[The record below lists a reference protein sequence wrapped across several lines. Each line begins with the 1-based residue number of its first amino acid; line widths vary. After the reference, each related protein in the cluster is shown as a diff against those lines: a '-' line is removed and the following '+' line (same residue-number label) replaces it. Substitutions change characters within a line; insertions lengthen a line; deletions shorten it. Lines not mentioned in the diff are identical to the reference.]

1 MAGKLQI
8 AITGTQDQWLTGAP
22 EISYF
27 TSIFKRHSQFST
39 EAVELP
45 LSGDIQLGS
54 LLKCRVPSNVGD
66 LVRSTILKIEID
78 TLSGTSNLY
87 NTSIGTHVIQYADL
101 KIGGQT
107 IERITGDFIY
117 MYNQLNN
124 NTDETGTT
132 LYYLTSHNR
141 LSNPTTELYV
151 HLPFYFF
158 RNPSLAIPVCAITK
172 QLVEIDIK
180 FRDVDDD
187 ISFNYTSSNSINV
200 RKRTTNGG
208 IKNASIIT
216 DFYFVSEDERNFL
229 LTRPIEYLITQLQ
242 VSKLVYK
249 PNESKKSALLK
260 FKNPV
265 KEMFFVAKEEYSEN
279 PYQVEWYQVGSN
291 LNGIE
296 ENESFGSSVAMS
308 ADGKRIA
315 VGAMNHSSD
324 DGEVRVY
331 DNVEGQWTQVGPS
344 IPGATNERF
353 GQSISISSDGMR
365 VAVGAAYGTETIK
378 VYEYSNASWN
388 KIFEASGVSGD
399 QFGKTISISS
409 DGKRVASGALSDTT
423 NTGYARVY
431 DIDSQTLLV
440 QLAGASTNEYF
451 GSSVSL
457 NSDGTRLA
465 VGADQY
471 QNGNGYVKIYTES
484 EGSWSSLGQI
494 SGESNG
500 DRFGHAVSISSNG
513 NRVAV
518 GAYVHA
524 SNRGHVRIYEYS
536 GGTWNKIGI
545 DLDGEGSG
553 DEFGFSVSLSSNG
566 KRVMAGGPLYE
577 SDDRGV
583 VKVYEETDGTWNQ
596 VFSNIGGGAGDK
608 MGRVVSM
615 SSDGNVIV
623 AGSSLA
629 TSQDGKV
636 VVYTCV
642 VFENRLM
649 DTTTN
654 DQALTP
660 LSTTIPGTNTFQITK
675 LGQDIDGEA
684 ADDRFGTAVSMSSD
698 GTRVAIGAQKNDPTT
713 GSSDAGHVRVYEWNS
728 PLTDQWNQVGGDIDG
743 EAADDRFGKSVSM
756 SSDGTRVAIGA
767 WKNDSTTGSDAGHV
781 RVYED
786 VSGTWT
792 QMGLDIDGE
801 AADDNSGHSVS
812 ISSDGTRV
820 AIGAPSYFIQGTGH
834 VRVYDYNPGTSP
846 NTISITS
853 DYTNSLTN
861 IQNTYNGGNFGSV
874 LERNSDI
881 RLTNGFSNN
890 NGIWFPVTF
899 GSVWNVSFDWWCNGT
914 SADDMRFNFYAPNQ
928 PTSGYA
934 SQHGGYYVFHEF
946 FQQDQHTVRSPTDTD
961 LSVLNA
967 PTGSFPYALY
977 PNNEW
982 QTVTIS
988 YDNGVMTMTV
998 SGGTWTDGIP
1008 GGNYAEQNINRTY
1021 TFTGTDLS
1029 NHQALWGTNTYVCI
1043 SGRTGG
1049 SAGLQYIKNINISWT
1064 QTPASWTQVGNDI
1077 DGDAA
1082 ADQFGYSVSMSSD
1095 GTRVAISAPGNN
1107 PTTGIDA
1114 GHVRVYEWNSPLT
1127 GQWNQMGQDID
1138 GEAAGDNSGS
1148 AELSISSD
1156 GTRVAIGAWGND
1168 GTSGSTSDNRGHVR
1182 VYEWNSPLT
1191 GQWNQMGQDI
1201 DGEAAGD
1208 LSGMSVS
1215 ISTDG
1220 TRVAIGASGND
1231 PTTGI
1236 DAGHVRVYDWNSG
1249 TSLWAQVGSDIDGE
1263 AAGDRSGRTVS
1274 MSSDGARVA
1283 IGAPTNDGTG
1293 GNAVYAG
1300 HVRVYSLPG
1309 TSNTD
1314 QTINTI
1320 LSGKRSDYRSI
1331 KNIKFD
1337 CNGETI
1343 FDQSGQ
1349 YLAYEQSLRHHT
1361 GCPSPVY
1368 EFYMYSFSLQPEMY
1382 YPTGQLNMS
1391 RIIHKKI
1398 DVELEDVSSLSKT
1411 NLSIYAQNY
1420 NVLHVESGLAGLK
1433 F

>member
-265 KEMFFVAKEEYSEN
+265 KEMFFMAKEEYSEN

-308 ADGKRIA
+308 SDGKRIA

-331 DNVEGQWTQVGPS
+331 DNVGGQWTQVGPS
-344 IPGATNERF
+344 IPGAANERF

-365 VAVGAAYGTETIK
+365 VAVGAAFGTETIK
-378 VYEYSNASWN
+378 VYEYSNATWN

-399 QFGKTISISS
+399 QFGKVISISS
-409 DGKRVASGALSDTT
+409 DGKRVASGAISDTT

-431 DIDSQTLLV
+431 DINSETLLI

-566 KRVMAGGPLYE
+566 KRVMAGGPKYE

-583 VKVYEETDGTWNQ
+583 VKVYEETGGTWNQ
-596 VFSNIGGGAGDK
+596 VFSNIVEGAGDK

-649 DTTTN
+649 DTTSN

-660 LSTTIPGTNTFQITK
+660 LSTIIPGTNTFQITK
-675 LGQDIDGEA
+675 RGQNILGEA
-684 ADDRFGTAVSMSSD
+684 DGDGFGRSVSISSDGTRMAIGAEFNTNNTNSYSGHVRVFYDDDGTWTQVGDDIEGEAGYDKSGRSVSISSD
-698 GTRVAIGAQKNDPTT
+698 GTRVAIGAYGND
-713 GSSDAGHVRVYEWNS
+713 GAGFGGGHVRVYEEVSGTW
-728 PLTDQWNQVGGDIDG
+728 TKVGDDIDG
-743 EAADDRFGKSVSM
+743 EAAG
-756 SSDGTRVAIGA
+756 DG
-767 WKNDSTTGSDAGHV
+767 
-781 RVYED
+781 
-786 VSGTWT
+786 SG
-792 QMGLDIDGE
+792 M
-801 AADDNSGHSVS
+801 SVS

-820 AIGAPSYFIQGTGH
+820 AIGAPHNDAEPYAGHPSGVSSAGH
-834 VRVYDYNPGTSP
+834 VRVY
-846 NTISITS
+846 
-853 DYTNSLTN
+853 
-861 IQNTYNGGNFGSV
+861 
-874 LERNSDI
+874 EE
-881 RLTNGFSNN
+881 
-890 NGIWFPVTF
+890 
-899 GSVWNVSFDWWCNGT
+899 
-914 SADDMRFNFYAPNQ
+914 A
-928 PTSGYA
+928 SG
-934 SQHGGYYVFHEF
+934 V
-946 FQQDQHTVRSPTDTD
+946 
-961 LSVLNA
+961 
-967 PTGSFPYALY
+967 
-977 PNNEW
+977 
-982 QTVTIS
+982 
-988 YDNGVMTMTV
+988 
-998 SGGTWTDGIP
+998 
-1008 GGNYAEQNINRTY
+1008 
-1021 TFTGTDLS
+1021 
-1029 NHQALWGTNTYVCI
+1029 
-1043 SGRTGG
+1043 
-1049 SAGLQYIKNINISWT
+1049 
-1064 QTPASWTQVGNDI
+1064 WTQVGTDI
-1077 DGDAA
+1077 DGVA
-1082 ADQFGYSVSMSSD
+1082 ADDRTGSSVSLSSDGTRMAIGSPRTTNANLRSQVRMYEWSNGDWAQMGQGIDCEAPGDLSGHSVSMSSD
-1095 GTRVAISAPGNN
+1095 GTRVAIGAINN
-1107 PTTGIDA
+1107 DGTDTGA
-1114 GHVRVYEWNSPLT
+1114 STSYTLGKGQVRIFEYDNGTWTQVGS
-1127 GQWNQMGQDID
+1127 DID
-1138 GEAAGDNSGS
+1138 GDAVGDQLGFSVS
-1148 AELSISSD
+1148 LSSD
-1156 GTRVAIGAWGND
+1156 GTRVAVGAPGQVLPYA
-1168 GTSGSTSDNRGHVR
+1168 GTGGGDTGYVRIYYESSGS
-1182 VYEWNSPLT
+1182 WIQL
-1191 GQWNQMGQDI
+1191 
-1201 DGEAAGD
+1201 
-1208 LSGMSVS
+1208 
-1215 ISTDG
+1215 
-1220 TRVAIGASGND
+1220 
-1231 PTTGI
+1231 
-1236 DAGHVRVYDWNSG
+1236 
-1249 TSLWAQVGSDIDGE
+1249 GSDINGE
-1263 AAGDRSGRTVS
+1263 ASGDYSGYSLS
-1274 MSSDGARVA
+1274 MSSDGTRVV
-1283 IGAPTNDGTG
+1283 IGAPGKFSATPQVPG
-1293 GNAVYAG
+1293 Y
-1300 HVRVYSLPG
+1300 VRVYSLPG
-1309 TSNTD
+1309 SSNPD

-1320 LSGKRSDYRSI
+1320 LAGKRSDYRLI

-1398 DVELEDVSSLSKT
+1398 DVELEDVSSVSKT

>member
-566 KRVMAGGPLYE
+566 KRVMAGGPKYE

-684 ADDRFGTAVSMSSD
+684 A
-698 GTRVAIGAQKNDPTT
+698 
-713 GSSDAGHVRVYEWNS
+713 Y
-728 PLTDQWNQVGGDIDG
+728 DQSGY
-743 EAADDRFGKSVSM
+743 SVSM
-756 SSDGTRVAIGA
+756 SSDGTRMAIGA
-767 WKNDSTTGSDAGHV
+767 IMPPQGGGITGGTGKV
-781 RVYED
+781 RVYEWD
-786 VSGTWT
+786 NVSWSQLGA
-792 QMGLDIDGE
+792 DIDGE
-801 AADDNSGHSVS
+801 SAEDYFGTSVS

-820 AIGAPSYFIQGTGH
+820 AIGAPFNNPTNTAAGDRVGH
-834 VRVYDYNPGTSP
+834 VRVYEWD
-846 NTISITS
+846 
-853 DYTNSLTN
+853 
-861 IQNTYNGGNFGSV
+861 
-874 LERNSDI
+874 
-881 RLTNGFSNN
+881 
-890 NGIWFPVTF
+890 
-899 GSVWNVSFDWWCNGT
+899 NVSW
-914 SADDMRFNFYAPNQ
+914 S
-928 PTSGYA
+928 
-934 SQHGGYYVFHEF
+934 
-946 FQQDQHTVRSPTDTD
+946 
-961 LSVLNA
+961 
-967 PTGSFPYALY
+967 
-977 PNNEW
+977 
-982 QTVTIS
+982 
-988 YDNGVMTMTV
+988 
-998 SGGTWTDGIP
+998 
-1008 GGNYAEQNINRTY
+1008 
-1021 TFTGTDLS
+1021 
-1029 NHQALWGTNTYVCI
+1029 
-1043 SGRTGG
+1043 
-1049 SAGLQYIKNINISWT
+1049 
-1064 QTPASWTQVGNDI
+1064 QVGGDI
-1077 DGDAA
+1077 DGEAVG
-1082 ADQFGYSVSMSSD
+1082 DQSGYSVSMSSD
-1095 GTRVAISAPGNN
+1095 GTRVAIGALFNDGTASN
-1107 PTTGIDA
+1107 A
-1114 GHVRVYEWNSPLT
+1114 GHVRVYEYDATYGWNKI
-1127 GQWNQMGQDID
+1127 GNDID
-1138 GEAAGDNSGS
+1138 GEGYGDRSGRS
-1148 AELSISSD
+1148 VSLSSD
-1156 GTRVAIGAWGND
+1156 GTRVAIGAYINNPTNNGAGVD
-1168 GTSGSTSDNRGHVR
+1168 IGHVR
-1182 VYEWNSPLT
+1182 VYSESSGAWSQLGGDIDGEARDDLSGWSVSISGDGTRVAIGAPYNDPST
-1191 GQWNQMGQDI
+1191 GNNAGHVRVYDWDNVSWSQVGQDI
-1201 DGEAAGD
+1201 DGEAAAD
-1208 LSGMSVS
+1208 NSGWSVS
-1215 ISTDG
+1215 LSSDG
-1220 TRVAIGASGND
+1220 THLAIGSPYND
-1231 PTTGI
+1231 PSTGD
-1236 DAGHVRVYDWNSG
+1236 DAGHVRVYVYNSV
-1249 TSLWAQVGSDIDGE
+1249 TPAWEQVGSDIDGE
-1263 AAGDRSGRTVS
+1263 ALDDLSGYSLS
-1274 MSSDGARVA
+1274 MSSDGTRVA
-1283 IGAPTNDGTG
+1283 IGTPFNDGNGISTG
-1293 GNAVYAG
+1293 R
-1300 HVRVYSLPG
+1300 VRVYSL
-1309 TSNTD
+1309 TEASNTD
-1314 QTINTI
+1314 QTINII

>member
-39 EAVELP
+39 EAVQLP

-66 LVRSTILKIEID
+66 LVRSTILKIEME
-78 TLSGTSNLY
+78 TLSGSSNLY

-200 RKRTTNGG
+200 RKRTTNGS

-265 KEMFFVAKEEYSEN
+265 KEMFFIAKEEYSEN
-279 PYQVEWYQVGSN
+279 PYQVEWYQVGTDI
-291 LNGIE
+291 NGSGG
-296 ENESFGSSVAMS
+296 ESFGSSVAMS
-308 ADGKRIA
+308 SDGKRIA

-344 IPGATNERF
+344 IPGAANERF

-365 VAVGAAYGTETIK
+365 VAVGAAFGTETIK
-378 VYEYSNASWN
+378 VYEYSNATWN

-399 QFGKTISISS
+399 QFGKVISISS
-409 DGKRVASGALSDTT
+409 DGKRVASGAISDTT
-423 NTGYARVY
+423 NTGYVRVY
-431 DIDSQTLLV
+431 DINSETLLI
-440 QLAGASTNEYF
+440 QLAGTSTNEYF

-471 QNGNGYVKIYTES
+471 QNGNGYVKIYRES

-494 SGESNG
+494 SGDSNG
-500 DRFGHAVSISSNG
+500 DRFGYAVSISSNG
-513 NRVAV
+513 NRVAI
-518 GAYVHA
+518 GAYLHS

-577 SDDRGV
+577 SDNRGV
-583 VKVYEETDGTWNQ
+583 VKVYEETGGTWNQ

-649 DTTTN
+649 DTTSN

-660 LSTTIPGTNTFQITK
+660 LSTIIPGTNTFQITK
-675 LGQDIDGEA
+675 RGQNILGEA
-684 ADDRFGTAVSMSSD
+684 AGDGSGRSVSISSD
-698 GTRVAIGAQKNDPTT
+698 GTRVAIGAEYNTNT
-713 GSSDAGHVRVYEWNS
+713 NSYSGHVRVFYDNNGTWE
-728 PLTDQWNQVGGDIDG
+728 QVGGDIDG
-743 EAADDRFGKSVSM
+743 EAAYDYSGRSVSLSSDGTRVAIGAFGNDGNGSDAGHVRVYSESGGLWTKVGGDIDGEAAYDYSGRSVSISSDGTRVAIGARYNDAEPYAGHPSGVSAAGHVRVYEEASGVLTQVGTDIDGVAADDRTGHAVSLSSDGTRMAIGSPRTTNSNLRSQVRMYEWSNGDWAQMGQGIDCEAPGDLSGYSVSM

-767 WKNDSTTGSDAGHV
+767 
-781 RVYED
+781 
-786 VSGTWT
+786 
-792 QMGLDIDGE
+792 
-801 AADDNSGHSVS
+801 
-812 ISSDGTRV
+812 
-820 AIGAPSYFIQGTGH
+820 
-834 VRVYDYNPGTSP
+834 
-846 NTISITS
+846 
-853 DYTNSLTN
+853 
-861 IQNTYNGGNFGSV
+861 
-874 LERNSDI
+874 
-881 RLTNGFSNN
+881 
-890 NGIWFPVTF
+890 
-899 GSVWNVSFDWWCNGT
+899 
-914 SADDMRFNFYAPNQ
+914 
-928 PTSGYA
+928 
-934 SQHGGYYVFHEF
+934 
-946 FQQDQHTVRSPTDTD
+946 
-961 LSVLNA
+961 
-967 PTGSFPYALY
+967 
-977 PNNEW
+977 
-982 QTVTIS
+982 
-988 YDNGVMTMTV
+988 
-998 SGGTWTDGIP
+998 
-1008 GGNYAEQNINRTY
+1008 IN
-1021 TFTGTDLS
+1021 
-1029 NHQALWGTNTYVCI
+1029 
-1043 SGRTGG
+1043 
-1049 SAGLQYIKNINISWT
+1049 
-1064 QTPASWTQVGNDI
+1064 
-1077 DGDAA
+1077 
-1082 ADQFGYSVSMSSD
+1082 
-1095 GTRVAISAPGNN
+1095 
-1107 PTTGIDA
+1107 
-1114 GHVRVYEWNSPLT
+1114 
-1127 GQWNQMGQDID
+1127 
-1138 GEAAGDNSGS
+1138 
-1148 AELSISSD
+1148 
-1156 GTRVAIGAWGND
+1156 ND
-1168 GTSGSTSDNRGHVR
+1168 GTDTGASTSYTLGKGQVR
-1182 VYEWNSPLT
+1182 IFE
-1191 GQWNQMGQDI
+1191 
-1201 DGEAAGD
+1201 
-1208 LSGMSVS
+1208 
-1215 ISTDG
+1215 
-1220 TRVAIGASGND
+1220 
-1231 PTTGI
+1231 
-1236 DAGHVRVYDWNSG
+1236 YDSG
-1249 TSLWAQVGSDIDGE
+1249 TWAQVGSDIDGDAVGDQLGFSVSLSSDGTRVAVGAPGQFLLYVGTGGGDTGYVRIYYESSGSWIQLGSDINGE
-1263 AAGDRSGRTVS
+1263 ASGDYSGHSLS
-1274 MSSDGARVA
+1274 MSSDGTRVV
-1283 IGAPTNDGTG
+1283 IGAPGKIGATPQVPG
-1293 GNAVYAG
+1293 Y
-1300 HVRVYSLPG
+1300 VRVYSLPG
-1309 TSNTD
+1309 SSNPY

-1320 LSGKRSDYRSI
+1320 LAGKRSDYRLI

-1398 DVELEDVSSLSKT
+1398 DVELEDVSSVSKT

-1420 NVLHVESGLAGLK
+1420 NVLHIESGLAGLK

>member
-242 VSKLVYK
+242 VSKLLYK

-566 KRVMAGGPLYE
+566 KRVMAGGPKYE

-684 ADDRFGTAVSMSSD
+684 A
-698 GTRVAIGAQKNDPTT
+698 
-713 GSSDAGHVRVYEWNS
+713 Y
-728 PLTDQWNQVGGDIDG
+728 DQSGY
-743 EAADDRFGKSVSM
+743 SVSM
-756 SSDGTRVAIGA
+756 SSDGTRMAIGA
-767 WKNDSTTGSDAGHV
+767 IMPPQGGGITGGTGKV
-781 RVYED
+781 RVYEWD
-786 VSGTWT
+786 NVSWSQLGA
-792 QMGLDIDGE
+792 DIDGE
-801 AADDNSGHSVS
+801 SAEDYFGTSVS

-820 AIGAPSYFIQGTGH
+820 AIGAPFNNPTNTAAGDRVGH
-834 VRVYDYNPGTSP
+834 VRVYEWD
-846 NTISITS
+846 
-853 DYTNSLTN
+853 
-861 IQNTYNGGNFGSV
+861 
-874 LERNSDI
+874 
-881 RLTNGFSNN
+881 
-890 NGIWFPVTF
+890 
-899 GSVWNVSFDWWCNGT
+899 NVSW
-914 SADDMRFNFYAPNQ
+914 S
-928 PTSGYA
+928 
-934 SQHGGYYVFHEF
+934 
-946 FQQDQHTVRSPTDTD
+946 
-961 LSVLNA
+961 
-967 PTGSFPYALY
+967 
-977 PNNEW
+977 
-982 QTVTIS
+982 
-988 YDNGVMTMTV
+988 
-998 SGGTWTDGIP
+998 
-1008 GGNYAEQNINRTY
+1008 
-1021 TFTGTDLS
+1021 
-1029 NHQALWGTNTYVCI
+1029 
-1043 SGRTGG
+1043 
-1049 SAGLQYIKNINISWT
+1049 
-1064 QTPASWTQVGNDI
+1064 QVGGDI
-1077 DGDAA
+1077 DGEAVG
-1082 ADQFGYSVSMSSD
+1082 DQSGYSVSMSSD
-1095 GTRVAISAPGNN
+1095 GTRVAIGALFNDGTASN
-1107 PTTGIDA
+1107 A
-1114 GHVRVYEWNSPLT
+1114 GHVRVYEYDATYGWNKI
-1127 GQWNQMGQDID
+1127 GNDID
-1138 GEAAGDNSGS
+1138 GEGYGDRSGRS
-1148 AELSISSD
+1148 VSLSSD
-1156 GTRVAIGAWGND
+1156 GTRVAIGAYINNPTNNGAGVD
-1168 GTSGSTSDNRGHVR
+1168 IGHVR
-1182 VYEWNSPLT
+1182 VYSESSGAWSQL
-1191 GQWNQMGQDI
+1191 GGDI
-1201 DGEAAGD
+1201 DGEARDD
-1208 LSGMSVS
+1208 LSGWSVS
-1215 ISTDG
+1215 ISGDG
-1220 TRVAIGASGND
+1220 TRVAIGAPYND
-1231 PTTGI
+1231 PSTGNN
-1236 DAGHVRVYDWNSG
+1236 AGHVRVYDWNNVSWSQVGQDIDGEAAADNSG
-1249 TSLWAQVGSDIDGE
+1249 WSVSLSSDGTHLAIGSPYNDPSTGDDAGHVRVYVYNSVTPAWEQVGSDIDGE
-1263 AAGDRSGRTVS
+1263 ALDDLSGYSLS
-1274 MSSDGARVA
+1274 MSSDGTRVA
-1283 IGAPTNDGTG
+1283 IGTPFNDGNGISTG
-1293 GNAVYAG
+1293 R
-1300 HVRVYSLPG
+1300 VRVYSL
-1309 TSNTD
+1309 TEASNTD
-1314 QTINTI
+1314 QTINII

>member
-566 KRVMAGGPLYE
+566 KRVMAGGPKYE

-684 ADDRFGTAVSMSSD
+684 A
-698 GTRVAIGAQKNDPTT
+698 
-713 GSSDAGHVRVYEWNS
+713 Y
-728 PLTDQWNQVGGDIDG
+728 DQSGY
-743 EAADDRFGKSVSM
+743 SVSM
-756 SSDGTRVAIGA
+756 SSDGTRMAIGA
-767 WKNDSTTGSDAGHV
+767 IMPPQGGGITGGTGKV
-781 RVYED
+781 RVYEWD
-786 VSGTWT
+786 NVSWSQLGA
-792 QMGLDIDGE
+792 DIDGE
-801 AADDNSGHSVS
+801 SAEDYFGTSVS

-820 AIGAPSYFIQGTGH
+820 AIGAPFNNPTNTAAGDRVGHVRVYEWDNVSWSQVGGDIDGEPVGDQSGDSVSMSSGGTRVAIGALFNDGTASNAGHVRVYEYDATYGWNKIGNDIDGEGYGDRSGRSVSLSSDGTRVAIGAYINNPTNNGAGVDIGHVRVYSESSGAWSQLGGDIDGEARDDLSGWSVSISGDGTRVAIGAPYNDPSTGNNAGH
-834 VRVYDYNPGTSP
+834 VRVYDWN
-846 NTISITS
+846 
-853 DYTNSLTN
+853 
-861 IQNTYNGGNFGSV
+861 
-874 LERNSDI
+874 
-881 RLTNGFSNN
+881 
-890 NGIWFPVTF
+890 
-899 GSVWNVSFDWWCNGT
+899 NVSW
-914 SADDMRFNFYAPNQ
+914 S
-928 PTSGYA
+928 
-934 SQHGGYYVFHEF
+934 
-946 FQQDQHTVRSPTDTD
+946 
-961 LSVLNA
+961 
-967 PTGSFPYALY
+967 
-977 PNNEW
+977 
-982 QTVTIS
+982 
-988 YDNGVMTMTV
+988 
-998 SGGTWTDGIP
+998 
-1008 GGNYAEQNINRTY
+1008 
-1021 TFTGTDLS
+1021 
-1029 NHQALWGTNTYVCI
+1029 
-1043 SGRTGG
+1043 
-1049 SAGLQYIKNINISWT
+1049 
-1064 QTPASWTQVGNDI
+1064 QVGQDI
-1077 DGDAA
+1077 DGEAA
-1082 ADQFGYSVSMSSD
+1082 ADNSGWSVSLSSDGTHLAIGSPYNDPSTGDDAGHVRVYVYNSVTPAWEQVGSDIDGEALDDLSGYSLSMSSD
-1095 GTRVAISAPGNN
+1095 GTRVAI
-1107 PTTGIDA
+1107 
-1114 GHVRVYEWNSPLT
+1114 
-1127 GQWNQMGQDID
+1127 
-1138 GEAAGDNSGS
+1138 
-1148 AELSISSD
+1148 
-1156 GTRVAIGAWGND
+1156 GTPFND
-1168 GTSGSTSDNRGHVR
+1168 GNG
-1182 VYEWNSPLT
+1182 
-1191 GQWNQMGQDI
+1191 
-1201 DGEAAGD
+1201 
-1208 LSGMSVS
+1208 
-1215 ISTDG
+1215 IST
-1220 TRVAIGASGND
+1220 
-1231 PTTGI
+1231 
-1236 DAGHVRVYDWNSG
+1236 
-1249 TSLWAQVGSDIDGE
+1249 
-1263 AAGDRSGRTVS
+1263 GR
-1274 MSSDGARVA
+1274 
-1283 IGAPTNDGTG
+1283 
-1293 GNAVYAG
+1293 
-1300 HVRVYSLPG
+1300 VRVYSL
-1309 TSNTD
+1309 TEASNTD
-1314 QTINTI
+1314 QTINII

>member
-39 EAVELP
+39 EAVQLP

-78 TLSGTSNLY
+78 TLSGSTTDTSNLY

-242 VSKLVYK
+242 VSKLEYK

-265 KEMFFVAKEEYSEN
+265 KEMFFMAKEEYSEN
-279 PYQVEWYQVGSN
+279 PYQVEWYQVGTD
-291 LNGIE
+291 LNGSGG
-296 ENESFGSSVAMS
+296 ESFGSSVAMS
-308 ADGKRIA
+308 SDGKRIA

-331 DNVEGQWTQVGPS
+331 DNVGGQWTQIGPS

-365 VAVGAAYGTETIK
+365 VAVGAAFGTVTIK
-378 VYEYSNASWN
+378 VYEYSNATWN

-399 QFGKTISISS
+399 QFGKVISISS
-409 DGKRVASGALSDTT
+409 DGKRVASGALSDTS

-440 QLAGASTNEYF
+440 QLTGASTNEYF

-457 NSDGTRLA
+457 NSDGTRLV

-484 EGSWSSLGQI
+484 GGSWSLLGSQI
-494 SGESNG
+494 SGESNN
-500 DRFGHAVSISSNG
+500 DRFGYAVSISSNG
-513 NRVAV
+513 NRVAI

-583 VKVYEETDGTWNQ
+583 VKVYEETGGTWNQ
-596 VFSNIGGGAGDK
+596 VFSNIVEGAGDK

-649 DTTTN
+649 NTTTN

-660 LSTTIPGTNTFQITK
+660 LSITIPGIGDTFQITK
-675 LGQDIDGEA
+675 RGQNILGEAAGDGFGRSVSISSDGTRMAIGAELNTNNTNSYSGHVRVFYDDDGTWTQVGDDIDGEA
-684 ADDRFGTAVSMSSD
+684 AYDYSGRRGSVSISSD
-698 GTRVAIGAQKNDPTT
+698 GTRLAIGAYGND
-713 GSSDAGHVRVYEWNS
+713 GAANS
-728 PLTDQWNQVGGDIDG
+728 
-743 EAADDRFGKSVSM
+743 
-756 SSDGTRVAIGA
+756 
-767 WKNDSTTGSDAGHV
+767 AGHV

-786 VSGTWT
+786 ISGTWT
-792 QMGLDIDGE
+792 QMGPDIDGE
-801 AADDNSGHSVS
+801 AAGDMSGQSVS

-820 AIGAPSYFIQGTGH
+820 AIGAPYNDAEPYAGHPSGVSAAGH
-834 VRVYDYNPGTSP
+834 VRVYDWNG
-846 NTISITS
+846 
-853 DYTNSLTN
+853 SL
-861 IQNTYNGGNFGSV
+861 
-874 LERNSDI
+874 
-881 RLTNGFSNN
+881 
-890 NGIWFPVTF
+890 
-899 GSVWNVSFDWWCNGT
+899 
-914 SADDMRFNFYAPNQ
+914 
-928 PTSGYA
+928 
-934 SQHGGYYVFHEF
+934 
-946 FQQDQHTVRSPTDTD
+946 
-961 LSVLNA
+961 
-967 PTGSFPYALY
+967 
-977 PNNEW
+977 
-982 QTVTIS
+982 
-988 YDNGVMTMTV
+988 
-998 SGGTWTDGIP
+998 
-1008 GGNYAEQNINRTY
+1008 
-1021 TFTGTDLS
+1021 
-1029 NHQALWGTNTYVCI
+1029 
-1043 SGRTGG
+1043 
-1049 SAGLQYIKNINISWT
+1049 
-1064 QTPASWTQVGNDI
+1064 WTQVGTDI
-1077 DGDAA
+1077 DGVA
-1082 ADQFGYSVSMSSD
+1082 ADDRTGSSVSLSSDGTRMAIGSPRQTDSSLRSQVRMYEWSNVGGDWAQLGQGIDCEAPGDLSGYSLSMSSD
-1095 GTRVAISAPGNN
+1095 GTRVAIGAINNDGTDTGNS
-1107 PTTGIDA
+1107 TSYTLGK
-1114 GHVRVYEWNSPLT
+1114 GQVRIFEYVSGTWTQVGS
-1127 GQWNQMGQDID
+1127 DID
-1138 GEAAGDNSGS
+1138 GDAVGDQLGFSVS
-1148 AELSISSD
+1148 LSSD
-1156 GTRVAIGAWGND
+1156 GTRVAIGAPGQVHQWA
-1168 GTSGSTSDNRGHVR
+1168 GTGGGDTGYVRIYYESSGS
-1182 VYEWNSPLT
+1182 WI
-1191 GQWNQMGQDI
+1191 QW
-1201 DGEAAGD
+1201 
-1208 LSGMSVS
+1208 
-1215 ISTDG
+1215 
-1220 TRVAIGASGND
+1220 
-1231 PTTGI
+1231 
-1236 DAGHVRVYDWNSG
+1236 
-1249 TSLWAQVGSDIDGE
+1249 GSDINGE
-1263 AAGDRSGRTVS
+1263 ASGDHSGYSLS
-1274 MSSDGARVA
+1274 MSSDGTRVV
-1283 IGAPTNDGTG
+1283 IGAPSKFSATPQVPG
-1293 GNAVYAG
+1293 Y
-1300 HVRVYSLPG
+1300 VRVYSLSG
-1309 TSNTD
+1309 TSNSD

-1320 LSGKRSDYRSI
+1320 LAGKRSDYRSI

-1361 GCPSPVY
+1361 GCPDPAY

-1398 DVELEDVSSLSKT
+1398 DVELEDVSSVSKT

>member
-566 KRVMAGGPLYE
+566 KRVMAGGPKYE

-684 ADDRFGTAVSMSSD
+684 A
-698 GTRVAIGAQKNDPTT
+698 
-713 GSSDAGHVRVYEWNS
+713 Y
-728 PLTDQWNQVGGDIDG
+728 DQSGY
-743 EAADDRFGKSVSM
+743 SVSM
-756 SSDGTRVAIGA
+756 SSDGTRMAIGA
-767 WKNDSTTGSDAGHV
+767 IMPPQGGGITGGTGKV
-781 RVYED
+781 RVYEWD
-786 VSGTWT
+786 NVSWSQLGA
-792 QMGLDIDGE
+792 DIDGE
-801 AADDNSGHSVS
+801 SAEDYFGTSVS

-820 AIGAPSYFIQGTGH
+820 AIGAPFNNPTNTAAGDRVGH
-834 VRVYDYNPGTSP
+834 VRVYEWD
-846 NTISITS
+846 
-853 DYTNSLTN
+853 
-861 IQNTYNGGNFGSV
+861 
-874 LERNSDI
+874 
-881 RLTNGFSNN
+881 
-890 NGIWFPVTF
+890 
-899 GSVWNVSFDWWCNGT
+899 NVSW
-914 SADDMRFNFYAPNQ
+914 S
-928 PTSGYA
+928 
-934 SQHGGYYVFHEF
+934 
-946 FQQDQHTVRSPTDTD
+946 
-961 LSVLNA
+961 
-967 PTGSFPYALY
+967 
-977 PNNEW
+977 
-982 QTVTIS
+982 
-988 YDNGVMTMTV
+988 
-998 SGGTWTDGIP
+998 
-1008 GGNYAEQNINRTY
+1008 
-1021 TFTGTDLS
+1021 
-1029 NHQALWGTNTYVCI
+1029 
-1043 SGRTGG
+1043 
-1049 SAGLQYIKNINISWT
+1049 
-1064 QTPASWTQVGNDI
+1064 QVGGDI
-1077 DGDAA
+1077 DGEAVG
-1082 ADQFGYSVSMSSD
+1082 DQSGYSVSMSSD
-1095 GTRVAISAPGNN
+1095 GTRVAIGALFNDGTASN
-1107 PTTGIDA
+1107 A
-1114 GHVRVYEWNSPLT
+1114 GHVRVYEYDATYGWNKI
-1127 GQWNQMGQDID
+1127 GNDID
-1138 GEAAGDNSGS
+1138 GEGYGDRSGRS
-1148 AELSISSD
+1148 VSLSSD
-1156 GTRVAIGAWGND
+1156 GTRVAIGAYINNPTNNGAGVD
-1168 GTSGSTSDNRGHVR
+1168 IGHVR
-1182 VYEWNSPLT
+1182 VYSESSGAWSQL
-1191 GQWNQMGQDI
+1191 GGDI
-1201 DGEAAGD
+1201 DGEARDD
-1208 LSGMSVS
+1208 LSGWSVS
-1215 ISTDG
+1215 ISGDG
-1220 TRVAIGASGND
+1220 TRVAIGAPYND
-1231 PTTGI
+1231 PSTGNN
-1236 DAGHVRVYDWNSG
+1236 AGHVRVYDWNNVSWSQVGQDIDGEAAADNSG
-1249 TSLWAQVGSDIDGE
+1249 WSVSLSSDGTHLAIGSPYNDPSTGDDAGHVRVYVYNSVTPAWEQVGSDIDGE
-1263 AAGDRSGRTVS
+1263 ALDDLSGYSLS
-1274 MSSDGARVA
+1274 MSSDGTRVA
-1283 IGAPTNDGTG
+1283 IGTPFNDGNGISTG
-1293 GNAVYAG
+1293 R
-1300 HVRVYSLPG
+1300 VRVYSL
-1309 TSNTD
+1309 TEASNTD
-1314 QTINTI
+1314 QTINII

>member
-39 EAVELP
+39 EAVQLP

-78 TLSGTSNLY
+78 TLSGSATDTSNLY

-107 IERITGDFIY
+107 IDRITGDFIY

-265 KEMFFVAKEEYSEN
+265 KEMFFMAKEEYSEN
-279 PYQVEWYQVGSN
+279 PYQVEWYQVGTDI
-291 LNGIE
+291 NGSGG
-296 ENESFGSSVAMS
+296 ESFGSSVAMS
-308 ADGKRIA
+308 SDGKRIA
-315 VGAMNHSSD
+315 VGAMNHSSN

-331 DNVEGQWTQVGPS
+331 DNVGGQWTQVGPS
-344 IPGATNERF
+344 IPGAANERF

-365 VAVGAAYGTETIK
+365 VAVGAAFGTETIK
-378 VYEYSNASWN
+378 VYEYSNATWN

-399 QFGKTISISS
+399 QFGKVISISS
-409 DGKRVASGALSDTT
+409 DGKRVASGALSDTS

-440 QLAGASTNEYF
+440 QLTGTSTNEYF

-471 QNGNGYVKIYTES
+471 QNGNGYVKIYRES

-494 SGESNG
+494 SGDSNG
-500 DRFGHAVSISSNG
+500 DRFGYAVSISSNG
-513 NRVAV
+513 NRVAI
-518 GAYVHA
+518 GAYLHS

-583 VKVYEETDGTWNQ
+583 VKVYEETGGTWNQ
-596 VFSNIGGGAGDK
+596 VFSNIVEGAGDK

-649 DTTTN
+649 DTTSN
-654 DQALTP
+654 DQAL
-660 LSTTIPGTNTFQITK
+660 
-675 LGQDIDGEA
+675 E
-684 ADDRFGTAVSMSSD
+684 
-698 GTRVAIGAQKNDPTT
+698 
-713 GSSDAGHVRVYEWNS
+713 
-728 PLTDQWNQVGGDIDG
+728 
-743 EAADDRFGKSVSM
+743 
-756 SSDGTRVAIGA
+756 
-767 WKNDSTTGSDAGHV
+767 
-781 RVYED
+781 
-786 VSGTWT
+786 
-792 QMGLDIDGE
+792 
-801 AADDNSGHSVS
+801 
-812 ISSDGTRV
+812 
-820 AIGAPSYFIQGTGH
+820 
-834 VRVYDYNPGTSP
+834 
-846 NTISITS
+846 
-853 DYTNSLTN
+853 
-861 IQNTYNGGNFGSV
+861 
-874 LERNSDI
+874 
-881 RLTNGFSNN
+881 
-890 NGIWFPVTF
+890 
-899 GSVWNVSFDWWCNGT
+899 
-914 SADDMRFNFYAPNQ
+914 
-928 PTSGYA
+928 
-934 SQHGGYYVFHEF
+934 
-946 FQQDQHTVRSPTDTD
+946 
-961 LSVLNA
+961 
-967 PTGSFPYALY
+967 
-977 PNNEW
+977 
-982 QTVTIS
+982 
-988 YDNGVMTMTV
+988 
-998 SGGTWTDGIP
+998 
-1008 GGNYAEQNINRTY
+1008 
-1021 TFTGTDLS
+1021 
-1029 NHQALWGTNTYVCI
+1029 
-1043 SGRTGG
+1043 
-1049 SAGLQYIKNINISWT
+1049 
-1064 QTPASWTQVGNDI
+1064 
-1077 DGDAA
+1077 
-1082 ADQFGYSVSMSSD
+1082 
-1095 GTRVAISAPGNN
+1095 
-1107 PTTGIDA
+1107 
-1114 GHVRVYEWNSPLT
+1114 
-1127 GQWNQMGQDID
+1127 
-1138 GEAAGDNSGS
+1138 
-1148 AELSISSD
+1148 
-1156 GTRVAIGAWGND
+1156 
-1168 GTSGSTSDNRGHVR
+1168 
-1182 VYEWNSPLT
+1182 
-1191 GQWNQMGQDI
+1191 
-1201 DGEAAGD
+1201 
-1208 LSGMSVS
+1208 
-1215 ISTDG
+1215 
-1220 TRVAIGASGND
+1220 
-1231 PTTGI
+1231 
-1236 DAGHVRVYDWNSG
+1236 
-1249 TSLWAQVGSDIDGE
+1249 
-1263 AAGDRSGRTVS
+1263 
-1274 MSSDGARVA
+1274 
-1283 IGAPTNDGTG
+1283 
-1293 GNAVYAG
+1293 
-1300 HVRVYSLPG
+1300 
-1309 TSNTD
+1309 

-1320 LSGKRSDYRSI
+1320 LAGKRSDYRLI

-1398 DVELEDVSSLSKT
+1398 DVELEDVSSVSKT

>member
-45 LSGDIQLGS
+45 LSGDIQLGN

-78 TLSGTSNLY
+78 TLSGSSNLY

-200 RKRTTNGG
+200 RKRTTNGS

-265 KEMFFVAKEEYSEN
+265 KEMFFMAKEEYSEN
-279 PYQVEWYQVGSN
+279 PYQVEWYQVGTDI
-291 LNGIE
+291 NGSGG
-296 ENESFGSSVAMS
+296 ESFGSSVAMS
-308 ADGKRIA
+308 SDGKRIA
-315 VGAMNHSSD
+315 VGAMNHSSN

-331 DNVEGQWTQVGPS
+331 DNVGGQWTQVGPS
-344 IPGATNERF
+344 IPGAANERF

-365 VAVGAAYGTETIK
+365 VAVGAAFGTETIK
-378 VYEYSNASWN
+378 VYEYSNATWN

-399 QFGKTISISS
+399 QFGKVISISS

-440 QLAGASTNEYF
+440 QLTGTSTNEYF

-471 QNGNGYVKIYTES
+471 QNGNGYVKIYRES

-494 SGESNG
+494 SGDSNG
-500 DRFGHAVSISSNG
+500 DRFGYAVSISSNG
-513 NRVAV
+513 NRVAI

-583 VKVYEETDGTWNQ
+583 VKVYEETGGTWNQ

-684 ADDRFGTAVSMSSD
+684 A
-698 GTRVAIGAQKNDPTT
+698 
-713 GSSDAGHVRVYEWNS
+713 Y
-728 PLTDQWNQVGGDIDG
+728 DQSGY
-743 EAADDRFGKSVSM
+743 SVSM
-756 SSDGTRVAIGA
+756 SSDGTRMAIGA
-767 WKNDSTTGSDAGHV
+767 IMPPQGGGITGGTGKV
-781 RVYED
+781 RVYEWD
-786 VSGTWT
+786 NVSWSQLGA
-792 QMGLDIDGE
+792 DIDGE
-801 AADDNSGHSVS
+801 SAEDYFGTSVS

-820 AIGAPSYFIQGTGH
+820 AIGAPFNNPTNTAAGDRVGH
-834 VRVYDYNPGTSP
+834 VRVYEWD
-846 NTISITS
+846 
-853 DYTNSLTN
+853 
-861 IQNTYNGGNFGSV
+861 
-874 LERNSDI
+874 
-881 RLTNGFSNN
+881 
-890 NGIWFPVTF
+890 
-899 GSVWNVSFDWWCNGT
+899 NVSW
-914 SADDMRFNFYAPNQ
+914 S
-928 PTSGYA
+928 
-934 SQHGGYYVFHEF
+934 
-946 FQQDQHTVRSPTDTD
+946 
-961 LSVLNA
+961 
-967 PTGSFPYALY
+967 
-977 PNNEW
+977 
-982 QTVTIS
+982 
-988 YDNGVMTMTV
+988 
-998 SGGTWTDGIP
+998 
-1008 GGNYAEQNINRTY
+1008 
-1021 TFTGTDLS
+1021 
-1029 NHQALWGTNTYVCI
+1029 
-1043 SGRTGG
+1043 
-1049 SAGLQYIKNINISWT
+1049 
-1064 QTPASWTQVGNDI
+1064 QVGGDI
-1077 DGDAA
+1077 DGEAVG
-1082 ADQFGYSVSMSSD
+1082 DQSGYSVSMSSD
-1095 GTRVAISAPGNN
+1095 GTRVAIGALFNDGTASN
-1107 PTTGIDA
+1107 A
-1114 GHVRVYEWNSPLT
+1114 GHVRVYEYDATYGWNKI
-1127 GQWNQMGQDID
+1127 GNDID
-1138 GEAAGDNSGS
+1138 GEGYGDRSGRS
-1148 AELSISSD
+1148 VSLSSD
-1156 GTRVAIGAWGND
+1156 GTRVAIGAYINNPTNNGAGVD
-1168 GTSGSTSDNRGHVR
+1168 IGHVR
-1182 VYEWNSPLT
+1182 VYSESSGAWSQL
-1191 GQWNQMGQDI
+1191 GGDI
-1201 DGEAAGD
+1201 DGEARND
-1208 LSGMSVS
+1208 LSGWSVS
-1215 ISTDG
+1215 ISGDG
-1220 TRVAIGASGND
+1220 TRVAIGAPYND
-1231 PTTGI
+1231 PSTGNN
-1236 DAGHVRVYDWNSG
+1236 AGHVRVYDWNNVSWSQVGQDIDGEAAADNSG
-1249 TSLWAQVGSDIDGE
+1249 WSVSLSSDGTHLAIGSPYNDPSTGDDAGHVRVYVYNSVTPAWEQVGSDIDGE
-1263 AAGDRSGRTVS
+1263 ALDDLSGYSLS
-1274 MSSDGARVA
+1274 MSSDGTRVA
-1283 IGAPTNDGTG
+1283 IGTPFNDGNG
-1293 GNAVYAG
+1293 ISAG
-1300 HVRVYSLPG
+1300 RVRVYSL
-1309 TSNTD
+1309 TEASNTD
-1314 QTINTI
+1314 QTINII

>member
-39 EAVELP
+39 EAVQLP

-66 LVRSTILKIEID
+66 LVRSTILKIEMD
-78 TLSGTSNLY
+78 TLSGSSNLY

-180 FRDVDDD
+180 FRDVEDD

-242 VSKLVYK
+242 VSKLEYK

-265 KEMFFVAKEEYSEN
+265 KEMFFMAKEEYSEN
-279 PYQVEWYQVGSN
+279 PYQVEWYQVGTD
-291 LNGIE
+291 LNGSGG
-296 ENESFGSSVAMS
+296 ESFGSSVAMS
-308 ADGKRIA
+308 SDGKRIA

-324 DGEVRVY
+324 DGEVRMY
-331 DNVEGQWTQVGPS
+331 DNVGGQWTQIGPS
-344 IPGATNERF
+344 IPGAANERF

-365 VAVGAAYGTETIK
+365 VAVGAAFGTETIK
-378 VYEYSNASWN
+378 VYEYSNATWN

-399 QFGKTISISS
+399 QFGKVISISS
-409 DGKRVASGALSDTT
+409 DGKRVASGALSDTS

-440 QLAGASTNEYF
+440 QLTGTSTNEYF

-457 NSDGTRLA
+457 NSDGTRLV

-471 QNGNGYVKIYTES
+471 QNGNGYVKIYRES

-494 SGESNG
+494 SGDSNG
-500 DRFGHAVSISSNG
+500 DRFGYAVSISSNG
-513 NRVAV
+513 NRVAI

-583 VKVYEETDGTWNQ
+583 VKVYEETGGTWNQ
-596 VFSNIGGGAGDK
+596 VFSNIVEGAGDK

-649 DTTTN
+649 NTTTN

-660 LSTTIPGTNTFQITK
+660 LSTTIPGVGSTFQIIK
-675 LGQDIDGEA
+675 RGQDIDGEA
-684 ADDRFGTAVSMSSD
+684 IGDLEYDCSVSMSSD
-698 GTRVAIGAQKNDPTT
+698 GTRVAIGGPYND
-713 GSSDAGHVRVYEWNS
+713 GAGIEAGHVRVFYDNNGTWE
-728 PLTDQWNQVGGDIDG
+728 QVGQDIEG
-743 EAADDRFGKSVSM
+743 EAAYDFFGVSVSM

-767 WKNDSTTGSDAGHV
+767 PANDGAGVGGSYPVMTGHV
-781 RVYED
+781 RIFED
-786 VSGTWT
+786 DSGTWT
-792 QMGLDIDGE
+792 QMGQDIDAE
-801 AADDNSGHSVS
+801 ATGDRLGWSVS
-812 ISSDGTRV
+812 MSSDGTRV
-820 AIGAPSYFIQGTGH
+820 AIGAPFNDGTGDDAGH
-834 VRVYDYNPGTSP
+834 VRVYDW
-846 NTISITS
+846 
-853 DYTNSLTN
+853 NS
-861 IQNTYNGGNFGSV
+861 
-874 LERNSDI
+874 
-881 RLTNGFSNN
+881 
-890 NGIWFPVTF
+890 
-899 GSVWNVSFDWWCNGT
+899 
-914 SADDMRFNFYAPNQ
+914 A
-928 PTSGYA
+928 
-934 SQHGGYYVFHEF
+934 
-946 FQQDQHTVRSPTDTD
+946 
-961 LSVLNA
+961 
-967 PTGSFPYALY
+967 
-977 PNNEW
+977 
-982 QTVTIS
+982 
-988 YDNGVMTMTV
+988 
-998 SGGTWTDGIP
+998 
-1008 GGNYAEQNINRTY
+1008 
-1021 TFTGTDLS
+1021 
-1029 NHQALWGTNTYVCI
+1029 
-1043 SGRTGG
+1043 
-1049 SAGLQYIKNINISWT
+1049 
-1064 QTPASWTQVGNDI
+1064 TPAWEQVGQDI
-1077 DGDAA
+1077 NGEVAY
-1082 ADQFGYSVSMSSD
+1082 DQFGYSVSMSSD
-1095 GTRVAISAPGNN
+1095 GTRLAIGGPNNDGTAGN
-1107 PTTGIDA
+1107 A
-1114 GHVRVYEWNSPLT
+1114 GHVRMYEWNSGTSLWT
-1127 GQWNQMGQDID
+1127 QMGPDID
-1138 GEAAGDNSGS
+1138 GEATYDSFGQSVS
-1148 AELSISSD
+1148 MSSD
-1156 GTRVAIGAWGND
+1156 GTRVAIGAKYN
-1168 GTSGSTSDNRGHVR
+1168 NA
-1182 VYEWNSPLT
+1182 N
-1191 GQWNQMGQDI
+1191 N
-1201 DGEAAGD
+1201 A
-1208 LSGMSVS
+1208 
-1215 ISTDG
+1215 
-1220 TRVAIGASGND
+1220 N
-1231 PTTGI
+1231 

-1249 TSLWAQVGSDIDGE
+1249 TSEWTQAGQDIDGE
-1263 AAGDRSGRTVS
+1263 AAGDQSGWSVS
-1274 MSSDGARVA
+1274 MSSDGTRLA
-1283 IGAPTNDGTG
+1283 IGGPYNDAG
-1293 GNAVYAG
+1293 GNKAG
-1300 HVRVYSLPG
+1300 HVRVYDWNSG
-1309 TSNTD
+1309 TSNWTQVGLDIDGEAANEAFGSSVSMSSDGTRMAIGATQGADWGNVGTGYVRVYSLLGEVGNSD

-1320 LSGKRSDYRSI
+1320 LSGKRSDYRLI

-1398 DVELEDVSSLSKT
+1398 DVELEDVSSVSKT

-1420 NVLHVESGLAGLK
+1420 NVLHIESGLAGLK

>member
-1 MAGKLQI
+1 
-8 AITGTQDQWLTGAP
+8 
-22 EISYF
+22 
-27 TSIFKRHSQFST
+27 
-39 EAVELP
+39 
-45 LSGDIQLGS
+45 
-54 LLKCRVPSNVGD
+54 
-66 LVRSTILKIEID
+66 
-78 TLSGTSNLY
+78 
-87 NTSIGTHVIQYADL
+87 
-101 KIGGQT
+101 
-107 IERITGDFIY
+107 
-117 MYNQLNN
+117 
-124 NTDETGTT
+124 
-132 LYYLTSHNR
+132 
-141 LSNPTTELYV
+141 
-151 HLPFYFF
+151 
-158 RNPSLAIPVCAITK
+158 
-172 QLVEIDIK
+172 
-180 FRDVDDD
+180 
-187 ISFNYTSSNSINV
+187 
-200 RKRTTNGG
+200 
-208 IKNASIIT
+208 
-216 DFYFVSEDERNFL
+216 
-229 LTRPIEYLITQLQ
+229 
-242 VSKLVYK
+242 
-249 PNESKKSALLK
+249 
-260 FKNPV
+260 
-265 KEMFFVAKEEYSEN
+265 MFFVAKEEYSEN

-296 ENESFGSSVAMS
+296 ENESFGSSVAMG

-566 KRVMAGGPLYE
+566 KRVMAGGPKYE

-684 ADDRFGTAVSMSSD
+684 A
-698 GTRVAIGAQKNDPTT
+698 
-713 GSSDAGHVRVYEWNS
+713 Y
-728 PLTDQWNQVGGDIDG
+728 DQSGY
-743 EAADDRFGKSVSM
+743 SVSM
-756 SSDGTRVAIGA
+756 SSDGTRMAIGA
-767 WKNDSTTGSDAGHV
+767 IMPPQGGGITGGTGKV
-781 RVYED
+781 RVYEWD
-786 VSGTWT
+786 NVSWSQLGA
-792 QMGLDIDGE
+792 DIDGE
-801 AADDNSGHSVS
+801 SAEDYFGTSVS

-820 AIGAPSYFIQGTGH
+820 AIGAPFNNPTNTAAGDRVGH
-834 VRVYDYNPGTSP
+834 VRVYEWD
-846 NTISITS
+846 
-853 DYTNSLTN
+853 
-861 IQNTYNGGNFGSV
+861 
-874 LERNSDI
+874 
-881 RLTNGFSNN
+881 
-890 NGIWFPVTF
+890 
-899 GSVWNVSFDWWCNGT
+899 NVSW
-914 SADDMRFNFYAPNQ
+914 S
-928 PTSGYA
+928 
-934 SQHGGYYVFHEF
+934 
-946 FQQDQHTVRSPTDTD
+946 
-961 LSVLNA
+961 
-967 PTGSFPYALY
+967 
-977 PNNEW
+977 
-982 QTVTIS
+982 
-988 YDNGVMTMTV
+988 
-998 SGGTWTDGIP
+998 
-1008 GGNYAEQNINRTY
+1008 
-1021 TFTGTDLS
+1021 
-1029 NHQALWGTNTYVCI
+1029 
-1043 SGRTGG
+1043 
-1049 SAGLQYIKNINISWT
+1049 
-1064 QTPASWTQVGNDI
+1064 QVGGDI
-1077 DGDAA
+1077 DGEAVG
-1082 ADQFGYSVSMSSD
+1082 DQSGYSVSMSSD
-1095 GTRVAISAPGNN
+1095 GTRVAIGALFNDGTASN
-1107 PTTGIDA
+1107 A
-1114 GHVRVYEWNSPLT
+1114 GHVRVYEYDATYGWNKI
-1127 GQWNQMGQDID
+1127 GNDID
-1138 GEAAGDNSGS
+1138 GEGYGDRSGRS
-1148 AELSISSD
+1148 VSLSSD
-1156 GTRVAIGAWGND
+1156 GTRVAIGAYINNPTNNGAGVD
-1168 GTSGSTSDNRGHVR
+1168 IGHVR
-1182 VYEWNSPLT
+1182 VYSESSGAWSQL
-1191 GQWNQMGQDI
+1191 GGDI
-1201 DGEAAGD
+1201 DGEARDD
-1208 LSGMSVS
+1208 LSGWSVS
-1215 ISTDG
+1215 ISGDG
-1220 TRVAIGASGND
+1220 TRVAIGAPYND
-1231 PTTGI
+1231 PSTGNN
-1236 DAGHVRVYDWNSG
+1236 AGHVRVYDWNNVSWSQVGQDIDGEAAADNSG
-1249 TSLWAQVGSDIDGE
+1249 WSVSLSSDGTHLAIGSPYNDPSTGDDAGHVRVYVYNSVTPAWEQVGSDIDGE
-1263 AAGDRSGRTVS
+1263 ALDDLSGYSLS
-1274 MSSDGARVA
+1274 MSSDGTRVA
-1283 IGAPTNDGTG
+1283 IGTPFNDGNGISTG
-1293 GNAVYAG
+1293 R
-1300 HVRVYSLPG
+1300 VRVYSL
-1309 TSNTD
+1309 TEASNTD
-1314 QTINTI
+1314 QTINII

>member
-78 TLSGTSNLY
+78 TLSGSSNLY

-308 ADGKRIA
+308 SDGKRIA

-331 DNVEGQWTQVGPS
+331 DNVGGQWTQVGPS

-566 KRVMAGGPLYE
+566 KRVMAGGPKYE

-684 ADDRFGTAVSMSSD
+684 A
-698 GTRVAIGAQKNDPTT
+698 
-713 GSSDAGHVRVYEWNS
+713 Y
-728 PLTDQWNQVGGDIDG
+728 DQSGY
-743 EAADDRFGKSVSM
+743 SVSM
-756 SSDGTRVAIGA
+756 SSDGTRMAIGA
-767 WKNDSTTGSDAGHV
+767 IMPPQGGGITGGTGKV
-781 RVYED
+781 RVYEWD
-786 VSGTWT
+786 NVSWSQLGA
-792 QMGLDIDGE
+792 DIDGE
-801 AADDNSGHSVS
+801 SAEDYFGTSVS

-820 AIGAPSYFIQGTGH
+820 AIGAPFNNPTNTAAGDRVGH
-834 VRVYDYNPGTSP
+834 VRVYEWD
-846 NTISITS
+846 
-853 DYTNSLTN
+853 
-861 IQNTYNGGNFGSV
+861 
-874 LERNSDI
+874 
-881 RLTNGFSNN
+881 
-890 NGIWFPVTF
+890 
-899 GSVWNVSFDWWCNGT
+899 NVSW
-914 SADDMRFNFYAPNQ
+914 S
-928 PTSGYA
+928 
-934 SQHGGYYVFHEF
+934 
-946 FQQDQHTVRSPTDTD
+946 
-961 LSVLNA
+961 
-967 PTGSFPYALY
+967 
-977 PNNEW
+977 
-982 QTVTIS
+982 
-988 YDNGVMTMTV
+988 
-998 SGGTWTDGIP
+998 
-1008 GGNYAEQNINRTY
+1008 
-1021 TFTGTDLS
+1021 
-1029 NHQALWGTNTYVCI
+1029 
-1043 SGRTGG
+1043 
-1049 SAGLQYIKNINISWT
+1049 
-1064 QTPASWTQVGNDI
+1064 QVGGDI
-1077 DGDAA
+1077 DGEAVG
-1082 ADQFGYSVSMSSD
+1082 DQSGYSVSMSSD
-1095 GTRVAISAPGNN
+1095 GTRVAIGALFNDGTASN
-1107 PTTGIDA
+1107 A
-1114 GHVRVYEWNSPLT
+1114 GHVRVYEYDATYGWNKI
-1127 GQWNQMGQDID
+1127 GNDID
-1138 GEAAGDNSGS
+1138 GEGYGDRSGRS
-1148 AELSISSD
+1148 VSLSSD
-1156 GTRVAIGAWGND
+1156 GTRVAIGAYINNPTNNGAGVD
-1168 GTSGSTSDNRGHVR
+1168 IGHVR
-1182 VYEWNSPLT
+1182 VYSESSGAWSQL
-1191 GQWNQMGQDI
+1191 GGDI
-1201 DGEAAGD
+1201 DGEARDD
-1208 LSGMSVS
+1208 LSGWSVS
-1215 ISTDG
+1215 ISGDG
-1220 TRVAIGASGND
+1220 TRVAIGAPYND
-1231 PTTGI
+1231 PSTGNN
-1236 DAGHVRVYDWNSG
+1236 AGHVRVYDWNNVSWSQVGQDIDGEAAADNSG
-1249 TSLWAQVGSDIDGE
+1249 WSVSLSSDGTHLAIGSPYNDPSTGDDAGHVRVYVYNSVTPAWEQVGSDIDGE
-1263 AAGDRSGRTVS
+1263 ALDDLSGYSLS
-1274 MSSDGARVA
+1274 MSSDGTRVA
-1283 IGAPTNDGTG
+1283 IGTPFNDGNGISTG
-1293 GNAVYAG
+1293 R
-1300 HVRVYSLPG
+1300 VRVYSL
-1309 TSNTD
+1309 TEASNTD
-1314 QTINTI
+1314 QTINII

>member
-39 EAVELP
+39 EAVQLP

-78 TLSGTSNLY
+78 TLSGSATDTSNLY

-200 RKRTTNGG
+200 RKRTTNGS

-242 VSKLVYK
+242 VSKLEYK

-265 KEMFFVAKEEYSEN
+265 KEMFFMAKEEYSEN
-279 PYQVEWYQVGSN
+279 PYQVEWYQVGTDI
-291 LNGIE
+291 NGSGG
-296 ENESFGSSVAMS
+296 ESFGSSVAMS
-308 ADGKRIA
+308 SDGKRIA
-315 VGAMNHSSD
+315 VGAMNHSSN

-331 DNVEGQWTQVGPS
+331 DNVGGQWTQVGPS
-344 IPGATNERF
+344 IPGAANERF

-365 VAVGAAYGTETIK
+365 VAVGAAFGTETIK
-378 VYEYSNASWN
+378 VYEYSNATWN

-399 QFGKTISISS
+399 QFGKVISISS
-409 DGKRVASGALSDTT
+409 DGKRVASGAISDTT

-440 QLAGASTNEYF
+440 QLTGTSTNEYF

-471 QNGNGYVKIYTES
+471 QNGNGYVKIYRES

-494 SGESNG
+494 SGDSNG
-500 DRFGHAVSISSNG
+500 DRFGYAVSISSNG
-513 NRVAV
+513 NRVAI
-518 GAYVHA
+518 GAYLHS

-583 VKVYEETDGTWNQ
+583 VKVYEETGGTWNQ
-596 VFSNIGGGAGDK
+596 VFSNIVEGAGDK

-649 DTTTN
+649 DTTSN
-654 DQALTP
+654 DQAL
-660 LSTTIPGTNTFQITK
+660 
-675 LGQDIDGEA
+675 E
-684 ADDRFGTAVSMSSD
+684 
-698 GTRVAIGAQKNDPTT
+698 
-713 GSSDAGHVRVYEWNS
+713 
-728 PLTDQWNQVGGDIDG
+728 
-743 EAADDRFGKSVSM
+743 
-756 SSDGTRVAIGA
+756 
-767 WKNDSTTGSDAGHV
+767 
-781 RVYED
+781 
-786 VSGTWT
+786 
-792 QMGLDIDGE
+792 
-801 AADDNSGHSVS
+801 
-812 ISSDGTRV
+812 
-820 AIGAPSYFIQGTGH
+820 
-834 VRVYDYNPGTSP
+834 
-846 NTISITS
+846 
-853 DYTNSLTN
+853 
-861 IQNTYNGGNFGSV
+861 
-874 LERNSDI
+874 
-881 RLTNGFSNN
+881 
-890 NGIWFPVTF
+890 
-899 GSVWNVSFDWWCNGT
+899 
-914 SADDMRFNFYAPNQ
+914 
-928 PTSGYA
+928 
-934 SQHGGYYVFHEF
+934 
-946 FQQDQHTVRSPTDTD
+946 
-961 LSVLNA
+961 
-967 PTGSFPYALY
+967 
-977 PNNEW
+977 
-982 QTVTIS
+982 
-988 YDNGVMTMTV
+988 
-998 SGGTWTDGIP
+998 
-1008 GGNYAEQNINRTY
+1008 
-1021 TFTGTDLS
+1021 
-1029 NHQALWGTNTYVCI
+1029 
-1043 SGRTGG
+1043 
-1049 SAGLQYIKNINISWT
+1049 
-1064 QTPASWTQVGNDI
+1064 
-1077 DGDAA
+1077 
-1082 ADQFGYSVSMSSD
+1082 
-1095 GTRVAISAPGNN
+1095 
-1107 PTTGIDA
+1107 
-1114 GHVRVYEWNSPLT
+1114 
-1127 GQWNQMGQDID
+1127 
-1138 GEAAGDNSGS
+1138 
-1148 AELSISSD
+1148 
-1156 GTRVAIGAWGND
+1156 
-1168 GTSGSTSDNRGHVR
+1168 
-1182 VYEWNSPLT
+1182 
-1191 GQWNQMGQDI
+1191 
-1201 DGEAAGD
+1201 
-1208 LSGMSVS
+1208 
-1215 ISTDG
+1215 
-1220 TRVAIGASGND
+1220 
-1231 PTTGI
+1231 
-1236 DAGHVRVYDWNSG
+1236 
-1249 TSLWAQVGSDIDGE
+1249 
-1263 AAGDRSGRTVS
+1263 
-1274 MSSDGARVA
+1274 
-1283 IGAPTNDGTG
+1283 
-1293 GNAVYAG
+1293 
-1300 HVRVYSLPG
+1300 
-1309 TSNTD
+1309 

-1320 LSGKRSDYRSI
+1320 LAGKRSDYRLI

-1361 GCPSPVY
+1361 GCPDPAY

-1398 DVELEDVSSLSKT
+1398 DVELEDVSSVSKT

-1420 NVLHVESGLAGLK
+1420 NVLHIESGLAGLK